1 MAAVEEELMTVRQ
14 RLRDGENVSDA
25 LHTLNTL
32 LAATGSGAR
41 IQEFASFLS
50 LQLLFETLSTVASSS
65 EELRSLTCRIL
76 GKMFASLPPE
86 EVCKQRLYLELG
98 LQHDREEVR
107 RLCLDAISGHLG
119 AAGVREMMGS
129 QTMFHLVTQIVGDDS
144 LHCAGL
150 ASELLLAVL
159 AHPASL
165 DPAVRSG
172 LLIDMEGLVAKSDTV
187 RFRVYDLVVRLSLSN
202 DESFEFA
209 VSTRLL
215 HRMLEELQSGDV
227 LVQMNSVELVLSL
240 LDGKQ
245 GASFLERQGVV
256 GTMHGLLLSVQ
267 NDPLGSIIVPST
279 FALSYILWLC
289 VYTLGGG
296 GGGGLS
302 APKTGASLLRTR
314 VVINIQ
320 FRVLGKKETA
330 VRLRKNTNVGPLQ
343 MRMLSLKSVQTFRFV
358 VYCATGC

>member
-1 MAAVEEELMTVRQ
+1 MRMRKNMLTRHTWQSIRSSDRAMAVEEELMTVRQ

-32 LAATGSGAR
+32 LEATGSGAR
-41 IQEFASFLS
+41 IQEIVSFLS
-50 LQLLFETLSTVASSS
+50 LQLLFETLSTVASASCN

-76 GKMFASLPPE
+76 GKIFASLPPE
-86 EVCKQRLYLELG
+86 EVCRQRLYLELG

-107 RLCLDAISGHLG
+107 RLCLDAISGHLD
-119 AAGVREMMGS
+119 AGEVREMMGS
-129 QTMFHLVTQIVGDDS
+129 RTMFHLVTQIVGDDS

-165 DPAVRSG
+165 DPSVRSG

-215 HRMLEELQSGDV
+215 HRMVEELQSGDV

-240 LDGKQ
+240 LNGKQ
-245 GASFLERQGVV
+245 GARFLESQGVV
-256 GTMHGLLLSVQ
+256 GTMHSLLLSVQ

-279 FALSYILWLC
+279 LALSYLL
-289 VYTLGGG
+289 VYTWG
-296 GGGGLS
+296 
-302 APKTGASLLRTR
+302 
-314 VVINIQ
+314 
-320 FRVLGKKETA
+320 FF
-330 VRLRKNTNVGPLQ
+330 NVGS
-343 MRMLSLKSVQTFRFV
+343 SLAFQWLKQVHPSVQSC
-358 VYCATGC
+358 Y

>member
-296 GGGGLS
+296 GGGGQNLAFQRLKQVHPS
-302 APKTGASLLRTR
+302 SVQELLLTFSS
-314 VVINIQ
+314 VCW
-320 FRVLGKKETA
+320 GKK
-330 VRLRKNTNVGPLQ
+330 RQ
-343 MRMLSLKSVQTFRFV
+343 LSD
-358 VYCATGC
+358 